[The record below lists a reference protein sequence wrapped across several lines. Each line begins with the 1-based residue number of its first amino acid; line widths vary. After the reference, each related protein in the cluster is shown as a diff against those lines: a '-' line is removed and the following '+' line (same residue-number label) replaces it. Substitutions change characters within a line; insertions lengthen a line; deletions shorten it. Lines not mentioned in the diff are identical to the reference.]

1 MKRILAVLLASL
13 AVLSLAACGKQADSG
28 KQPAAADVVAAVAG
42 GLDLKDQMVTADET
56 VFYSLYSSL
65 DKEKV
70 ADASMYMS
78 GTRSTAEEV
87 TVIKAKDAA
96 DVQHIKDAIDVRIE
110 DQMFSYEDY
119 KPEEMTKIG
128 GALVLTHGNYV
139 LLVMADDPSSVEKT
153 CEAQV

>member
-13 AVLSLAACGKQADSG
+13 AVLALAACGKQADSG

-42 GLDLKDQMVTADET
+42 GLDLKDQMVTAD
-56 VFYSLYSSL
+56 FYSLYSSL

-96 DVQHIKDAIDVRIE
+96 DVQHIKDAINVRIE
-110 DQMFSYEDY
+110 DQKFSYEDY

-139 LLVMADDPSSVEKT
+139 LLVMADDTSSVEKT
-153 CEAQV
+153 FEAQF